1 MYFER
6 MFKTIY
12 LDNASTS
19 YPKAPGVGKAM
30 AQYIEELGINV
41 SRGSYA
47 AALEAENA
55 LFTLRERLCAIF
67 HSSCAEACVF
77 TSGATFGLNM
87 VLKGFLHAGDRVVVS
102 SMEHNAVMRPLR
114 QMEGVQ
120 VERAPCFA
128 DGSLDMDAFKRL
140 LDSPVQLV
148 CFTHASNV
156 CGTVMPILEIGTLCR
171 ERGIPFVVDASQT
184 VGHLPI
190 DCEAMGIDALIFSA
204 HKGLL
209 GPQGIGAAILTRR
222 FAEALSP
229 FVTGGT
235 GSRSDMEEQP
245 SFLPDKL
252 EAGTPNLPGIY
263 GFLAALDFWEPKAQ
277 MFQLQAN
284 SLLTQLLAGLG
295 GIAAIRVLGTKAP
308 ETQVGVVSIDF
319 LQRDNAQIALRLERE
334 YGILTRCGLHC
345 APAAHHTLHTFPAG
359 TVRFSLGYSNTPEQ
373 MDRVIQAV
381 HSLA

>member
-1 MYFER
+1 

-55 LFTLRERLCAIF
+55 LFTLRERLCALF
-67 HSSCAEACVF
+67 HSNCAEACIV
-77 TSGATFGLNM
+77 TCGATFGLNM

-120 VERAPCFA
+120 VERTPCFA

-140 LDSPVQLV
+140 LESPVQLV

-171 ERGIPFVVDASQT
+171 ERGIPFVV
-184 VGHLPI
+184 
-190 DCEAMGIDALIFSA
+190 
-204 HKGLL
+204 
-209 GPQGIGAAILTRR
+209 
-222 FAEALSP
+222 
-229 FVTGGT
+229 
-235 GSRSDMEEQP
+235 
-245 SFLPDKL
+245 
-252 EAGTPNLPGIY
+252 
-263 GFLAALDFWEPKAQ
+263 
-277 MFQLQAN
+277 
-284 SLLTQLLAGLG
+284 
-295 GIAAIRVLGTKAP
+295 
-308 ETQVGVVSIDF
+308 
-319 LQRDNAQIALRLERE
+319 
-334 YGILTRCGLHC
+334 
-345 APAAHHTLHTFPAG
+345 
-359 TVRFSLGYSNTPEQ
+359 
-373 MDRVIQAV
+373 
-381 HSLA
+381 